1 MITANV
7 INITKTSAWSIRK
20 NRIAW
25 NEWIWVFVFQKLMS
39 NFVDL
44 CLNISSSINL
54 QFLTGDWRPWIF
66 ILLPKNFL
74 MRLKG
79 KREEDHHSTDS
90 ISFFR
95 SMSMSQIKSILV
107 IYVFCCMLYVFRFHE
122 KFFLF
127 IKQTISLDPLNLF
140 YFSTFFQSQ
149 TIFH

>member
-1 MITANV
+1 MTQNLVFIPHSGNSG
-7 INITKTSAWSIRK
+7 NK

-25 NEWIWVFVFQKLMS
+25 NEWIWVFVFQNLMS
-39 NFVDL
+39 NLVDL

-79 KREEDHHSTDS
+79 KREEDHLSTDS

-107 IYVFCCMLYVFRFHE
+107 IFVFCYMSSGFTRN
-122 KFFLF
+122 FFLF

-140 YFSTFFQSQ
+140 CFSTFFQSQ

>member
-1 MITANV
+1 MGFCIPK
-7 INITKTSAWSIRK
+7 I
-20 NRIAW
+20 
-25 NEWIWVFVFQKLMS
+25 MS

-54 QFLTGDWRPWIF
+54 QFLTGDWRPWIY

-79 KREEDHHSTDS
+79 KREEDHHSTIDS

-107 IYVFCCMLYVFRFHE
+107 IFVFCYMLCFQVSRE
-122 KFFLF
+122 IFFVH
-127 IKQTISLDPLNLF
+127 KQTISLDPLNLF
-140 YFSTFFQSQ
+140 CFSTFFKVKPFFTTTVFSIWWWM
-149 TIFH
+149 TLPYWMMKY